1 MDFPCFEVEF
11 TKDGAVFEPAQGEA
25 VLEAVSK
32 APPVTDL
39 FVIAH
44 GWNNDMADA
53 RTLYEQ
59 IFQSVSQVKGAQVVP
74 GVDERSFAVLAT
86 LWPSKKFTDEDLIP
100 GGGAVAAAPVNT
112 DALRNLLEELKND
125 PTRLGQ
131 RSVDAARAAT
141 LDRAKAL
148 IPKLEADENARRE
161 FVEAL
166 RGVVDPAAAHPDDGS
181 DAFFQRDPLQLF
193 EDLSE
198 SVVAP
203 SAAGGGGGAS
213 VSSGLGAG
221 AAVGGA
227 AGLKD
232 IFGGVLGAA
241 RRLANFTT
249 YYRMKER
256 AGTVGRV
263 GLGPLVAEIRARRPD
278 LKIHL
283 VGHSFGGR
291 VVTAAAAA
299 LAPQTPGVSL
309 TLLQAA
315 YSHNGLAAKFDGE
328 HDGFFRTVVADSRVS
343 GPIVIT
349 HTKNDKAVGVA
360 YPLASRIANDKAA
373 AFGDANDPYGGMG
386 RNGAQKTDKV
396 ADAPRQLLDLG
407 ELIDQPYLFR
417 PGAVYNLN
425 ADRFIADHSNITGQE
440 VAAALLAVASVT

>member
-1 MDFPCFEVEF
+1 MSGSVAIAGPLARFHGARVEGPEWF
-11 TKDGAVFEPAQGEA
+11 DRAIATPAESGWVTVDRAAIHYLRWGARAKPGLILVHGNGAHAYWWSFI
-25 VLEAVSK
+25 
-32 APPVTDL
+32 APFLAREYNVAAIDL
-39 FVIAH
+39 SGMGDSAH
-44 GWNNDMADA
+44 RDA
-53 RTLYEQ
+53 YTMEH
-59 IFQSVSQVKGAQVVP
+59 
-74 GVDERSFAVLAT
+74 FAHEL
-86 LWPSKKFTDEDLIP
+86 L
-100 GGGAVAAAPVNT
+100 AVAEHAGMF
-112 DALRNLLEELKND
+112 D
-125 PTRLGQ
+125 
-131 RSVDAARAAT
+131 
-141 LDRAKAL
+141 
-148 IPKLEADENARRE
+148 NAE
-161 FVEAL
+161 
-166 RGVVDPAAAHPDDGS
+166 PP
-181 DAFFQRDPLQLF
+181 
-193 EDLSE
+193 
-198 SVVAP
+198 
-203 SAAGGGGGAS
+203 
-213 VSSGLGAG
+213 
-221 AAVGGA
+221 
-227 AGLKD
+227 
-232 IFGGVLGAA
+232 I
-241 RRLANFTT
+241 
-249 YYRMKER
+249 
-256 AGTVGRV
+256 
-263 GLGPLVAEIRARRPD
+263 I
-278 LKIHL
+278 